1 MKPFGSSYILNM
13 LLFYSPAPPNA
24 MENVDFFVVQT
35 PADIPNLHGSGTGT
49 PVTAQSSAA
58 STPTV
63 NLAPGQIA
71 MTGRQTAVVR

>member
-1 MKPFGSSYILNM
+1 
-13 LLFYSPAPPNA
+13 

-35 PADIPNLHGSGTGT
+35 PSDIPNIHGSGTGT
-49 PVTAQSSAA
+49 PVTSQSSAA

-71 MTGRQTAVVR
+71 MTGRQTTVVSIVMTLNIGAAVPEQPV